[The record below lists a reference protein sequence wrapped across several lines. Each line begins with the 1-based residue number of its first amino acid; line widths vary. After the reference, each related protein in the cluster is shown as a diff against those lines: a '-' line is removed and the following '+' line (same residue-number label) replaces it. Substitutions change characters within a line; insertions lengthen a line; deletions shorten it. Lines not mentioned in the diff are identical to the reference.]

1 LGTFGKSPND
11 YNDSTMVATTRGID
25 VVVGGHTHQL
35 HDTLRIANMDGF
47 DIPVCQMGKSGAN
60 LGKIVLN
67 IGDKSIK

>member
-1 LGTFGKSPND
+1 
-11 YNDSTMVATTRGID
+11 
-25 VVVGGHTHQL
+25 
-35 HDTLRIANMDGF
+35 MDGF